1 MAKQV
6 KVVTDGD
13 IGAGL
18 KVEYGK
24 LLVDVDGVSIKVVG
38 NQLVAT
44 SQVDLRV
51 TAIAADKYTGKL
63 KVTVSDAEGGN
74 VQIVET
80 TLTDLIAL
88 SKVYDNLAEV
98 KADGIYVGKEAVK
111 EAATEAVPEAVK
123 GVAKEAVKEVAK
135 EVVTA
140 EAKKGATVEFQ
151 DLAGYTLGYAFET
164 NY

>member
-24 LLVDVDGVSIKVVG
+24 LSVNVDGVSIKVIG

-51 TAIAADKYTGKL
+51 TAIAADKHTGKL

-111 EAATEAVPEAVK
+111 E
-123 GVAKEAVKEVAK
+123 VAK

-164 NY
+164 NV

>member
-18 KVEYGK
+18 KVEGGK
-24 LLVDVDGVSIKVVG
+24 LLVAVDGVSIKVVG

-44 SQVDLRV
+44 SQVDLHV
-51 TAIAADKYTGKL
+51 TAIAADKETGKL
-63 KVTVSDAEGGN
+63 KITVADAEGGN
-74 VQIVET
+74 AQTVET
-80 TLTDLIAL
+80 TLADLLAL
-88 SKVYDNLAEV
+88 SKTADNLAEV
-98 KADGIYVGKEAVK
+98 KADGLYVGKEAVK
-111 EAATEAVPEAVK
+111 SVAT
-123 GVAKEAVKEVAK
+123 

-151 DLAGYTLGYAFET
+151 DLAGTTLGYAFET
-164 NY
+164 NA